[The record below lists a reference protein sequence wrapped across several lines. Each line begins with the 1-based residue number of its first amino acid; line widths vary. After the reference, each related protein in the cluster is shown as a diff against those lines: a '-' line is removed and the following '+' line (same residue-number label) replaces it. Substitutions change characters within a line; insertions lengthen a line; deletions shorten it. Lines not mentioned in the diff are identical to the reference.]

1 MHLSVEIKNICNEK
15 DDNIILEILEA
26 SLLSRQWKL
35 THLTTAVDSESTL
48 ISRERAHL
56 ILKGARI
63 LEDVPEGRVEYS
75 CLKIAKDHPE
85 SKADINEP
93 PYSKFVT
100 DDTPSL
106 FDSIDPSNKGDKD
119 GLIRSMFI
127 LRWKAHN
134 KKSGR
139 VAIGQHC
146 LWLNCFGKT
155 LSRERDKVPIDGP
168 NSALLDDEVRIH
180 LRDTKGKNEKDNV
193 VVFRLEHSNYIN
205 HDFRVNKLCM
215 IPVAINIVNC
225 HGVPVKVFIN
235 MSRQQNRYD
244 DNESNAC
251 YVYTHHSQLN
261 LLHLSCNSRDSS
273 GELGWAGALS
283 SGLDPDS
290 KDLGLSV
297 TLEKFES
304 RRVQVNNM
312 YLPG

>member
-15 DDNIILEILEA
+15 DDNITLEILEA

-35 THLTTAVDSESTL
+35 THLTTALDTETTL
-48 ISRERAHL
+48 ISRERTHL
-56 ILKGARI
+56 VLKGARI

-75 CLKIAKDHPE
+75 CLKIAKGHPD
-85 SKADINEP
+85 SKADINQP

-106 FDSIDPSNKGDKD
+106 FDSIDPSENKGERN

-146 LWLNCFGKT
+146 LWLQCFGKT
-155 LSRERDKVPIDGP
+155 LSRERERVPLDGQNADDLDTRID
-168 NSALLDDEVRIH
+168 
-180 LRDTKGKNEKDNV
+180 LRDSKGKNEKDNV
-193 VVFRLEHSNYIN
+193 VVFRLEHSNYID

-225 HGVPVKVFIN
+225 YGVPVKVFIN

-244 DNESNAC
+244 KESNA
-251 YVYTHHSQLN
+251 
-261 LLHLSCNSRDSS
+261 R
-273 GELGWAGALS
+273 
-283 SGLDPDS
+283 
-290 KDLGLSV
+290 
-297 TLEKFES
+297 
-304 RRVQVNNM
+304 
-312 YLPG
+312 